1 MVRRCGGEGRR
12 ADHAAA
18 RHDSR
23 AWMQALSKKKNS
35 FVAPAYPAPL
45 THAGGIRA
53 FVQENSGFG
62 SEGGGGGCWA
72 EQGDRWLIDAGSGQV
87 KWCLSTRS
95 AASQRPHGGLKGPES
110 ELTLV
115 LQETRSNLD
124 GVFRRTQ
131 TRIWRADGGPLGS
144 VTEVG
149 EMRNGDEKSKRRSRA
164 PVSRR
169 SSPKRPRLNLENK
182 DHVNSL

>member
-1 MVRRCGGEGRR
+1 MEERGHRGQITRQRGMI
-12 ADHAAA
+12 HAPGC
-18 RHDSR
+18 RLC
-23 AWMQALSKKKNS
+23 QKKKKNS

-62 SEGGGGGCWA
+62 YKGGGGSWA

-95 AASQRPHGGLKGPES
+95 AASQRPRGGLKGPES

-124 GVFRRTQ
+124 GVVRRPQ
-131 TRIWRADGGPLGS
+131 TRTWRADGG
-144 VTEVG
+144 TFG
-149 EMRNGDEKSKRRSRA
+149 ER
-164 PVSRR
+164 
-169 SSPKRPRLNLENK
+169 
-182 DHVNSL
+182 H